1 MVMSDKLPRWLLWI
15 GGIVLLWLFI
25 YGIRGA
31 LLPFVLGLA
40 IAYLLDPAVDKLE
53 TWNVPRWLG
62 TTITLVLFFAGISSV
77 GFMLAPILSDQV
89 QGIIRSLPGYIERVR
104 PFVMN
109 LVENSGQGADAQKFV
124 NEAGA
129 KAFSFISDKLGS
141 VLAGSLQLFHVV
153 TLLLISP
160 VVAFYIL
167 RDWDDMIAKIDS
179 WLPRAQEPVIKQL
192 LGDSDRALGGFVRGQ
207 IILCT
212 VVGGIYAT
220 CWSLLGLQ
228 YGLLLGMLTGVLAFV
243 PTVGQLLGTALAVM
257 IAITQYGGNVPQIA
271 LVAGVYVFAQILE
284 TAVLIPKLVGEKVGL
299 HPVWVLFAVFA
310 GGELM
315 GMVGVFIAVPVAAV
329 LAVLARWAIDQY
341 LASRYFDDGTVET
354 PAVKEDDPVGAS
366 SA

>member
-15 GGIVLLWLFI
+15 GGIVLVWMFI

-40 IAYLLDPAVDKLE
+40 IAYLLDPAVDRLEKFKL
-53 TWNVPRWLG
+53 PRWLA
-62 TTITLVLFFAGISSV
+62 TTLTLVLFFAGISSV
-77 GFMLAPILSDQV
+77 GFLLAPILSDQV
-89 QGIIRSLPGYIERVR
+89 QGIVRSLPGYIERVR

-109 LVENSGQGADAQKFV
+109 LVENSGQGAEAQKFV

-129 KAFSFISDKLGS
+129 KAFSFISDRLGS

-167 RDWDDMIAKIDS
+167 RDWDGLIAKLDS
-179 WLPRAQEPVIKQL
+179 WLPRDQEPVIKKL
-192 LGDSDRALGGFVRGQ
+192 LGDSDRALGGFIRGQ
-207 IILCT
+207 ITLCL
-212 VVGGIYAT
+212 VIGAIYAI

-228 YGLLLGMLTGVLAFV
+228 YGLLLGILTGILAFV
-243 PTVGQLLGTALAVM
+243 PSVGQLLGTVLAVT
-257 IAITQYGGNVPQIA
+257 IAISQYGGNVPQIA

-284 TAVLIPKLVGEKVGL
+284 TAFLIPKLVGEKVGL

-315 GMVGVFIAVPVAAV
+315 GMVGIFIAVPVAAV
-329 LAVLARWAIDQY
+329 LAVLARWGVDQY
-341 LASRYFDDGTVET
+341 LASRYYDDDANSAL
-354 PAVKEDDPVGAS
+354 PVKEDDPVGEAS
-366 SA
+366 A